1 MSSQGSKVMAF
12 KMSENS
18 LFAILLRS
26 TWWYGVAIGLTL
38 IAISLIIFGGKYV
51 VLGLFSAVP
60 FFVIAGIAAHRQ
72 SKQPSQKRV
81 QEVYEQT
88 RKMKASQ
95 IAEKIAANYV
105 EARFDKDIFK
115 GNAAD
120 TLLIRGNRTIL
131 LCAKRF
137 KAGNIGVEPLKQL
150 VTAGEKIE
158 ATEYLFVALGQI
170 SSAAMDY
177 ANQNNIELIQ
187 INRLAAHFDG
197 QVDI

>member
-1 MSSQGSKVMAF
+1 MAF

-26 TWWYGVAIGLTL
+26 TWWYGVVIGLAL
-38 IAISLIIFGGKYV
+38 IAISLIIFGGKYLL
-51 VLGLFSAVP
+51 LGLFSAVP
-60 FFVIAGIAAHRQ
+60 FFVIAGIAANRQ
-72 SKQPSQKRV
+72 SKQPSQKRLL
-81 QEVYEQT
+81 EVYEQT
-88 RKMKASQ
+88 RKMKGSQ

-120 TLLIRGNRTIL
+120 ILLIRGNRTIL

-137 KAGNIGVEPLKQL
+137 KAANTGVEPLKEL
-150 VTAGEKIE
+150 VTAGEKLE
-158 ATEYLFVALGQI
+158 ATEYLYVALGEI
-170 SSAAMDY
+170 SAAAMDF

-187 INRLAAHFDG
+187 INRLAAYFDG

>member
-1 MSSQGSKVMAF
+1 MAF

-38 IAISLIIFGGKYV
+38 IAISLVIFGGKYLPLG
-51 VLGLFSAVP
+51 VLSAVP

-95 IAEKIAANYV
+95 VADKIAVNYV
-105 EARFDKDIFK
+105 EARFDKDVFK

-120 TLLIRGNRTIL
+120 TLLTRGNRTIL

-137 KAGNIGVEPLKQL
+137 KAGNTGVEPLKQL
-150 VTAGEKIE
+150 VAAGDEVE
-158 ATEYLFVALGQI
+158 ATEYLYVALGDV
-170 SSAAMDY
+170 SSAAMDF

-187 INRLAAHFDG
+187 INRLAAYFDG